1 MVSVDPSSNGVVTL
15 SDTPAVQGGGAG
27 APAPLQQDSGAHR
40 NAGHKT
46 LLRSD
51 ALYQVP
57 NVCTYA
63 SPSIILQR
71 SSTSIFYSRVC
82 SRLVTGVIISIS
94 AISTVN

>member
-15 SDTPAVQGGGAG
+15 SETLAVQGGGAG

-57 NVCTYA
+57 NVYTYA
-63 SPSIILQR
+63 TPSIILQR
-71 SSTSIFYSRVC
+71 SST
-82 SRLVTGVIISIS
+82 
-94 AISTVN
+94 